1 MLKKYIFTIIY
12 LSFFFMLLATAWM
25 AYSSACDYERK
36 MGNFTDKLHM
46 MPQIQRTLKGAIEII
61 TFKAYKGYTE
71 EIEKLQAMEVEM
83 NAAKQGSLVATI
95 LFVISSM
102 GWLAFIFAFK
112 RALFIPSMLVIS
124 VIALAVGLFAPVLMI
139 VSYKD
144 FPILGAVVFQFQSKG
159 IITAIQAL
167 FASDNY
173 VVASVILVFS
183 VLLPFVKTI
192 VMGLALFAPVKFIAS
207 KSLHLIKLIGKWSMA
222 DVFVVALL
230 LTYFSLSKD
239 EFTNAEVQTGL
250 YFFIGYVI
258 LSMFVSHLLTRFSSY
273 K

>member
-1 MLKKYIFTIIY
+1 MLKKSLFTIIH
-12 LSFFFMLLATAWM
+12 FVFVVMLLTSAWM
-25 AYSSACDYERK
+25 AYSSACNYEHQMDK
-36 MGNFTDKLHM
+36 FTEELHL
-46 MPQIQRTLKGAIEII
+46 MPKVKTTAKGILEWM
-61 TFKAYKGYTE
+61 TFKTYKGYTE
-71 EIEKLQAMEVEM
+71 EIEKLKAMEVEM
-83 NAAKQGSLVATI
+83 NAAKQRSLVATI
-95 LFVISSM
+95 LFFILSM
-102 GWLAFIFAFK
+102 GWLAFIYAFK
-112 RALFIPSMLVIS
+112 RALFISSMLVIS

-173 VVASVILVFS
+173 IVATIILVFS
-183 VLLPFVKTI
+183 VLLPIVKTI
-192 VMGLALFAPVKFIAS
+192 VMGLALFTPVKFLAS

-250 YFFIGYVI
+250 YFFTGYVI
-258 LSMFVSHLLTRFSSY
+258 LSMIVSHLLTRFSSY